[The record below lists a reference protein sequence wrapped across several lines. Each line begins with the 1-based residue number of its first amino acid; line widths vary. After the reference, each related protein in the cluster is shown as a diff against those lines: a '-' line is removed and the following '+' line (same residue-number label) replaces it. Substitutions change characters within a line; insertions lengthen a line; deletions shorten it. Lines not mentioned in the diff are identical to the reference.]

1 LSPTGRIDDSHHLSG
16 IPPRAP
22 DDPALLASQAQL
34 LQQLMRANG

>member
-1 LSPTGRIDDSHHLSG
+1 IDDSHHLSG